1 MIKGGYIMQCNNNYN
16 YTIKEKDLLRI
27 LKEYEK
33 RGGEPLVIL
42 NGEFYNIQ
50 FESAKMDTKTA

>member
-1 MIKGGYIMQCNNNYN
+1 MQYNNNYN

-42 NGEFYNIQ
+42 NGEFYNIL
-50 FESAKMDTKTA
+50 FESVKMDSKTA